1 MSLSNIPYDDD
12 TDSNILMD
20 EDEVLDQL
28 HEGSDVHD
36 IANALSA

>member
-1 MSLSNIPYDDD
+1 MSSSNIPYDDGTESD
-12 TDSNILMD
+12 VLMD

-28 HEGSDVHD
+28 HKESDVHD